1 MGSILEPVVFAPAIF
16 RKELK
21 AFKRLLTSSSNL
33 SERDEIIPFFK
44 DRKHL
49 TAYIGTLY
57 LNIAVATE
65 VCYEFDIGG
74 NFRADL
80 LLGSKAD
87 GKFCIVEFEP
97 GQEGA
102 LFKKQPRKNPEWSSR
117 LEHAFSQIVDWFY
130 ALADGANSRDFR
142 ATFGDK
148 EITFAS
154 LLVMGR
160 ETELDDSKRRR
171 LTWRTNKVLI
181 DSNTVNCITFDQL
194 HDDLKRKYEFYAVA
208 AEVET
213 TSTAPGLPPPPSGSG
228 TSRRPRGPSG
238 RTR

>member
-1 MGSILEPVVFAPAIF
+1 MASILEPVQFSPATF
-16 RKELK
+16 RKELGE
-21 AFKRLLTSSSNL
+21 FERLLQSKSNL
-33 SERDEIIPFFK
+33 SESDEIIPFFK
-44 DRKHL
+44 ARKHL

-74 NFRADL
+74 NFRADI
-80 LLGSKAD
+80 LLGSKSD

-117 LEHAFSQIVDWFY
+117 FEHAFSQIVDWFY
-130 ALADGANSRDFR
+130 ALADGANSREFR

-160 ETELDDSKRRR
+160 DTELDDSKRRR

-181 DSNTVNCITFDQL
+181 DSNTVTCITFDQL
-194 HDDLKRKYEFYAVA
+194 HHDLERKYEFYAA
-208 AEVET
+208 AATVET
-213 TSTAPGLPPPPSGSG
+213 TSTAPGLPPPPPKSG
-228 TSRRPRGPSG
+228 TSRRSG
-238 RTR
+238 RVSGRGR

>member
-1 MGSILEPVVFAPAIF
+1 MASILESVQFSPATF
-16 RKELK
+16 RRELD
-21 AFKRLLTSSSNL
+21 AFTRLLKSKSNL

-44 DRKHL
+44 ARKHL

-74 NFRADL
+74 NFRADI

-87 GKFCIVEFEP
+87 GKFCVVEFEP

-102 LFKKQPRKNPEWSSR
+102 LFKKQRRKNPEWSSR
-117 LEHAFSQIVDWFY
+117 FEHAFSQIVDWFY
-130 ALADGANSRDFR
+130 ALADGASSREFR
-142 ATFGDK
+142 DTFGDE

-160 ETELDDSKRRR
+160 DAELDDSKRRR

-181 DSNTVNCITFDQL
+181 DSNTVTCITFDQL
-194 HDDLKRKYEFYAVA
+194 HDDLKRKYEFYAA
-208 AEVET
+208 AAAVET
-213 TSTAPGLPPPPSGSG
+213 TSTELGLPPLLSNSG
-228 TSRRPRGPSG
+228 TPRRSG
-238 RTR
+238 G